1 MLDARVLEGL
11 PDSRR
16 TGWAGTGCYCSL
28 EEMDD
33 FLFESCRQFGR
44 AGRGAPAHFLR
55 PGRLAGLVAI
65 TPLVGPTFR
74 AAHLLAD
81 DLNGG
86 GVQVA
91 LNRELTTW
99 LKVRESGFT
108 CVSLIAVF

>member
-16 TGWAGTGCYCSL
+16 TGGAGTGCYCSL

-44 AGRGAPAHFLR
+44 AGRGAPANFLS
-55 PGRLAGLVAI
+55 PGRIAGLVAI
-65 TPLVGPTFR
+65 TPLVEPTFR
-74 AAHLLAD
+74 AAHLLVD

-86 GVQVA
+86 AVQVA
-91 LNRELTTW
+91 LNRELTT
-99 LKVRESGFT
+99 LRKVRGSGFT
-108 CVSLIAVF
+108 WVSLISAS